1 MDTGGNPYIVPY
13 DHWLALHHELNWLQ
27 ELLQKRDK
35 FLREGVKSFNF
46 DSLLDKTPIAPIDP
60 ADYSSSAYAILL
72 EEVFAHSLDNT
83 LLQEFNTSESMYR
96 FIRHA
101 ERLVLLLAM
110 APCLCPE
117 LLDCFRVQD
126 DLERDIIEFGGNSSD
141 TFKGFLPTGETAAYI
156 LAGRDLRKRALLQAI
171 IHPKH
176 YLFEQGI
183 LFLTPVGEHEPP
195 LSSQLVLSA
204 KYIDILVRGQYAFLF
219 DGTNLDEI
227 DDDETSSSDS

>member
-1 MDTGGNPYIVPY
+1 MDTGENPYIVPD
-13 DHWLALHHELNWLQ
+13 DHWLALHHELNWLR
-27 ELLQKRDK
+27 ELLMKRDK
-35 FLREGVKSFNF
+35 FFREGIKSFNF
-46 DSLLDKTPIAPIDP
+46 DSLLDKTPVAPIDP
-60 ADYSSSAYAILL
+60 AEYPSSAYAILL

-83 LLQEFNTSESMYR
+83 LLQDFNISESMHR
-96 FIRHA
+96 FIHHA

-126 DLERDIIEFGGNSSD
+126 DLGRDIVEFGGNSTSN
-141 TFKGFLPTGETAAYI
+141 FKGFLPTGETAAYI

-183 LFLTPVGEHEPP
+183 LFLAPAGESEPP

-204 KYIDILVRGQYAFLF
+204 KYIDILVRGQYEFLF
-219 DGTNLDEI
+219 DGTNLDKI
-227 DDDETSSSDS
+227 DDDETNSSNS